1 MKKFLI
7 FFTLLLVL
15 LSAGIFFLNPFR
27 APGEN
32 KQTEVFTVLE
42 DTPETAVIY
51 DLEEKGFIR
60 SFWSL
65 DVVLTIK
72 NKHDKIKNGGYYLS
86 KNMNAFEIADKI
98 TGAPD
103 LKWITFPEG
112 LRKEQIGERLQALLG
127 WSSEELNKW
136 NNTYTAM
143 TFDNFEGVYFP
154 DTYLIPVK
162 ENGLEIA
169 KRMIS
174 RFNEI
179 TKVQL
184 KEFAKKDIL
193 WTTGI
198 KIASLIQREAGGKD
212 DMALIAGI
220 LWNRLEKGQK
230 LEIDATI
237 QYAKGKVGD
246 KWWSV
251 VTPNDIEAIDSP
263 YNTYKYK
270 GLPPHPIANPGIN
283 AINAVLNPEKTDCIY
298 YLHDRFREIHCAV
311 TYEEHLKNIEKYL
324 N

>member
-1 MKKFLI
+1 MKKVFYILTLI
-7 FFTLLLVL
+7 LVL
-15 LSAGIFFLNPFR
+15 FSGVIYFLNPFR

-42 DTPETAVIY
+42 DIPETAVIY
-51 DLEEKGFIR
+51 DLKEQGFIR
-60 SFWSL
+60 SFWTL
-65 DVVLTIK
+65 DVALTVK
-72 NKHDKIKNGGYYLS
+72 NKHDKIKDGGYYLS
-86 KNMNAFEIADKI
+86 KNMNVWQIADKI
-98 TGAPD
+98 TGPPD

-112 LRKEQIGERLQALLG
+112 LRKEQIGERLQTLLG
-127 WSSEELNKW
+127 WNKQELDKW

-174 RFNEI
+174 RFNE
-179 TKVQL
+179 VLNDQL
-184 KEFAKKDIL
+184 IEFAKKDII

-212 DMALIAGI
+212 DMSLIAGI

-237 QYAKGKVGD
+237 QYAKGKIGD

-251 VTPNDIEAIDSP
+251 VTSNDIKTIDSP

-283 AINAVLNPEKTDCIY
+283 AINAVLNPKETDCIF
-298 YLHDRFREIHCAV
+298 YLHDKFREIHCAV
-311 TYEEHLKNIEKYL
+311 TYQEHLENIDKYL
-324 N
+324 R

>member
-1 MKKFLI
+1 MKKFLVI
-7 FFTLLLVL
+7 FAFSLVL
-15 LSAGIFFLNPFR
+15 FSAAIFFLNPFR

-32 KQTEVFTVLE
+32 KQTEVFIVQE
-42 DTPETAVIY
+42 DTPEIAVIY
-51 DLEEKGFIR
+51 DLKDKGFIR
-60 SFWSL
+60 SFWAL
-65 DVVLTIK
+65 DTALTIK
-72 NKHDKIKNGGYYLS
+72 NKHNKIKDGGYYLS
-86 KNMNAFEIADKI
+86 KNMDAWQIADKV

-112 LRKEQIGERLQALLG
+112 LRKEQIGERLQTLLG
-127 WSSEELNKW
+127 WSNEELDKW
-136 NNTYTAM
+136 NNAYTAM

-174 RFNEI
+174 RFNEV

-184 KEFAKKDIL
+184 KEFAEKDIL

-198 KIASLIQREAGGKD
+198 KIASLIQREAAGKD

-251 VTPNDIEAIDSP
+251 VTPNDIQTIDSK

-270 GLPPHPIANPGIN
+270 GLPPHPIANPGLN
-283 AINAVLNPEKTDCIY
+283 AINAVLNPEQTDCMY
-298 YLHDRFREIHCAV
+298 YLHDHSRQIHCAV

-324 N
+324 R

>member
-1 MKKFLI
+1 MKKFLVI
-7 FFTLLLVL
+7 FTLLLVL
-15 LSAGIFFLNPFR
+15 FSAAIFFLNPFR

-32 KQTEVFTVLE
+32 KQTEVFIVLE
-42 DTPETAVIY
+42 DTPETAIIY

-60 SFWSL
+60 SFWAL
-65 DVVLTIK
+65 DIVLTIK

-112 LRKEQIGERLQALLG
+112 LRKEQIGERLQTLLG

-143 TFDNFEGVYFP
+143 TLDNFEGVYFP

-174 RFNEI
+174 RFNEV

-212 DMALIAGI
+212 DMGLIAGI

-251 VTPNDIEAIDSP
+251 VTSNDIETIDSP

-283 AINAVLNPEKTDCIY
+283 AINAALNPEKTDCIF
-298 YLHDRFREIHCAV
+298 YLHDRYRGIHCAV

-324 N
+324 R